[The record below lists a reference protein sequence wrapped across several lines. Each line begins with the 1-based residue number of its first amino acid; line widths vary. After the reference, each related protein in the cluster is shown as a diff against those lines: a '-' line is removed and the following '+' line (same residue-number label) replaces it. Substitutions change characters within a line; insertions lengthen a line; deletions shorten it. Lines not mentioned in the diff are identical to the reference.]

1 MLILDYTVHSVIW
14 RCWVK
19 YLYQKYS
26 RKHLLIHLIL
36 YLIILSYFSL
46 ELKSITTARCRH
58 IRKSH
63 KTQIWQRI
71 VQEINAKS
79 MYVPYIFLDRS
90 FKNALH
96 PNSWNMYDID
106 WKLGTDLII
115 TFRKYLFHP
124 YPYFADVSTFLHIHT
139 ILQFPY
145 IHFLKCTNWGTG

>member
-19 YLYQKYS
+19 LLYQKYS

-63 KTQIWQRI
+63 KTQIWHRI

-106 WKLGTDLII
+106 WKLGTDLI
-115 TFRKYLFHP
+115 
-124 YPYFADVSTFLHIHT
+124 STCFIHT
-139 ILQFPY
+139 HILLMSALFYTYIQFYNFLTY
-145 IHFLKCTNWGTG
+145 IFSNVPTEVQVKK